1 MLRPVRVLAL
11 ILGSLALTGCFLA
24 DHALT
29 ARESVTLNRPLAAGG
44 TFRLHNVNGGVRL
57 STWDK
62 AEVQIDVEKKA
73 SSDEALK
80 RIEIRVSDGRDYVD
94 VSTHTPHGF
103 FGGHMVEY
111 EIRVPRDVR
120 VEVETVNGRID
131 LGGPLADTRAKTV
144 NGSVEVAGV
153 HGQVQAEAVN
163 GRIEVESASV
173 AAADRY
179 RLSTTN
185 GTVELRLPRQVA
197 GSFEASAVNGTI
209 STDLPL
215 RVEGR
220 FGPKRLSGQ
229 VGSGGGRYELH
240 TVNGTVAIHVL
251 G

>member
-1 MLRPVRVLAL
+1 MLRPARVLAL
-11 ILGSLALTGCFLA
+11 ILGSTLLPGCFLA

-29 ARESVTLNRPLAAGG
+29 ARESVALTRPLAAGG
-44 TFRLHNVNGGVRL
+44 TFRLRNVNGGVRL

-62 AEVQIDVEKKA
+62 AEVQIDAEKKA

-94 VSTHTPHGF
+94 VSTHTPHGY

-111 EIRVPRDVR
+111 EVRVPRDVR
-120 VEVETVNGRID
+120 VEIETVNGRID
-131 LGGPLADTRAKTV
+131 LSGALADARAKTV
-144 NGSVEVAGV
+144 NGSVEVVGV
-153 HGQVQAEAVN
+153 RGEVQAEAVN
-163 GRIEVESASV
+163 GRIDVESS
-173 AAADRY
+173 AAAATDRY
-179 RLSTTN
+179 RLATTN
-185 GTVELRLPRQVA
+185 GSVELRLPRAVS

-220 FGPKRLSGQ
+220 FGPKHLSGQ

-240 TVNGTVAIHVL
+240 TVNGTVSIHLL